1 VDRAKRIEEIRRGGA
16 YHEAAHAVIDVALD
30 HTVRYVS
37 IWTPG
42 TDYRDVCVRSVN
54 YMPFKGVG
62 RIPVLWEAFGYAIS
76 TFAGNMAMW
85 RVDGEPYPWDSWQ
98 KIIKDCKEI
107 EASGDPDLLEGD
119 TMSIHEFCEAA
130 ARWGQMVRV
139 PASDELIPST
149 GEEAFEAALRE
160 TECLV
165 DEYWSEI
172 RAVAEKLMEVGCL
185 TGEQVEEI
193 VFGSD
198 PSEEERT

>member
-1 VDRAKRIEEIRRGGA
+1 VDRAKFIEEIRRGGA
-16 YHEAAHAVIDVALD
+16 YHEAAHAVVDVALG

-42 TDYRDVCVRSVN
+42 TDYRDVCRKAVN
-54 YMPFKGVG
+54 HMTREGVG
-62 RIPVLWEAFGYAIS
+62 PVPVPWEALGHAIS
-76 TFAGNMAMW
+76 TMAGNMAMW
-85 RVDGEPYPWDSWQ
+85 RVDGEPSHPWDSWQ
-98 KIIKDCKEI
+98 KIIKDCEEI
-107 EASGDPDLLEGD
+107 EASGDPDLLESD
-119 TMSIHEFCEAA
+119 TMSIREFCEVA
-130 ARWGQMVRV
+130 ARWGQKARM

-149 GEEAFEAALRE
+149 GEEAFEAALRGAE
-160 TECLV
+160 DFV

-198 PSEEERT
+198 LSE